1 MCIRDR
7 YIEQLNLTFLSGQ
20 VLQAWNILLDLT
32 EFGGKRILQGHSL
45 CFFWNLNVPWQV
57 NIIMDLMFLKF
68 KPPQWNHYE
77 DGHGYGLC
85 AQTQCTP
92 NWYVSGP
99 GGCQINLSKC
109 TKNAAKCGNVTLT
122 IAYHEN
128 EINLYGSFKKND
140 FQSKNIFDLVNGD
153 FGQSGP

>member
-1 MCIRDR
+1 M
-7 YIEQLNLTFLSGQ
+7 S
-20 VLQAWNILLDLT
+20 APANI
-32 EFGGKRILQGHSL
+32 I
-45 CFFWNLNVPWQV
+45 NVPK
-57 NIIMDLMFLKF
+57 NAGISTRGG
-68 KPPQWNHYE
+68 
-77 DGHGYGLC
+77 GH
-85 AQTQCTP
+85 
-92 NWYVSGP
+92 SGP
-99 GGCQINLSKC
+99 GGCRINLSKC

>member
-1 MCIRDR
+1 MIHEAEWRAN
-7 YIEQLNLTFLSGQ
+7 EQGL
-20 VLQAWNILLDLT
+20 
-32 EFGGKRILQGHSL
+32 
-45 CFFWNLNVPWQV
+45 
-57 NIIMDLMFLKF
+57 
-68 KPPQWNHYE
+68 PQRH
-77 DGHGYGLC
+77 
-85 AQTQCTP
+85 
-92 NWYVSGP
+92 SGP
-99 GGCQINLSKC
+99 GGCRINLSKC